1 MDITAITSLLP
12 ATGILTLT
20 VNSLFPASGILP
32 LTITSLLLATGK
44 HCFSEPCEGSDLVLI
59 AEGERFHVH
68 SSVVA
73 WQCHVLHVHLRQ
85 TGSREVVL
93 PNKSVDDVL
102 SLLYV
107 LYPFP
112 RPTITG
118 RFSSYSCS
126 VYPFHR
132 PTITGRFT
140 PPSSFHRFYR
150 PTITGRFSPYSCS
163 IYPFNRPTITG
174 KFSPT
179 FMLCLPVTQ
188 VHHHG

>member
-1 MDITAITSLLP
+1 MT
-12 ATGILTLT
+12 
-20 VNSLFPASGILP
+20 
-32 LTITSLLLATGK
+32 ATGK

-107 LYPFP
+107 LYPF
-112 RPTITG
+112 
-118 RFSSYSCS
+118 
-126 VYPFHR
+126 HR
-132 PTITGRFT
+132 PTITGKVSV
-140 PPSSFHRFYR
+140 SSSLYR
-150 PTITGRFSPYSCS
+150 PTITGKISPYSCS
-163 IYPFNRPTITG
+163 IYPFHRPAITG
-174 KFSPT
+174 KFSPP
-179 FMLCLPVTQ
+179 FVLYLPVLQ
-188 VHHHG
+188 APHHG

>member
-1 MDITAITSLLP
+1 M
-12 ATGILTLT
+12 
-20 VNSLFPASGILP
+20 
-32 LTITSLLLATGK
+32 LATGK

-59 AEGERFHVH
+59 AEGEMFHVH

-107 LYPFP
+107 LYPF
-112 RPTITG
+112 
-118 RFSSYSCS
+118 
-126 VYPFHR
+126 H
-132 PTITGRFT
+132 
-140 PPSSFHRFYR
+140 R
-150 PTITGRFSPYSCS
+150 PTITGRFSPPSSFYRFCRSTVTGRFSPFSCS

-179 FMLCLPVTQ
+179 FMLHLPVTQ

>member
-1 MDITAITSLLP
+1 MT
-12 ATGILTLT
+12 
-20 VNSLFPASGILP
+20 
-32 LTITSLLLATGK
+32 ATGK

-107 LYPFP
+107 LYPF
-112 RPTITG
+112 
-118 RFSSYSCS
+118 
-126 VYPFHR
+126 H
-132 PTITGRFT
+132 
-140 PPSSFHRFYR
+140 R

-163 IYPFNRPTITG
+163 IYPFHRPAITG
-174 KFSPT
+174 KFSPP
-179 FMLCLPVTQ
+179 FVLYLPVLQ
-188 VHHHG
+188 APHHG

>member
-1 MDITAITSLLP
+1 M
-12 ATGILTLT
+12 
-20 VNSLFPASGILP
+20 
-32 LTITSLLLATGK
+32 
-44 HCFSEPCEGSDLVLI
+44 
-59 AEGERFHVH
+59 H

-107 LYPFP
+107 LYPFH

-118 RFSSYSCS
+118 RFSPYYCS

-132 PTITGRFT
+132 PTITGRFS
-140 PPSSFHRFYR
+140 PYSCFVYPFHRPTITGRFGPYSCSIYPFHR
-150 PTITGRFSPYSCS
+150 PTITGRFSPS
-163 IYPFNRPTITG
+163 FLLN
-174 KFSPT
+174 
-179 FMLCLPVTQ
+179 LPVPQ
-188 VHHHG
+188 AHHHG